1 MKFAIKYYFLPKKD
15 PRLLSKKNKC
25 IIFMAANYGNYGD
38 IAITESQKKYLKD
51 LLPNYDIISYDIK
64 ESIYYLKMIS
74 HTITSNDIITI
85 IGGGN
90 FGDTYMPFERAR
102 RYIVKKL
109 KKFNIISFPQTIS
122 FSSKIELNKSLHTYK
137 NSKLVVA
144 VREGKSYST
153 YKKNFEKMILVPDIV
168 LYNSVEHRKKNITGK
183 IAFIFRDDKEKSTED
198 SYITELYNV
207 AKQYG
212 EIFHFDTTFP
222 VKDSFDNYSV
232 LTSFLDYVATFD
244 FIFTDRLHAMIF
256 GYILNIPTVVLDNAN
271 GKIGA
276 TYETWLNESER
287 VFYIGNKWDNL
298 LKEELVNFLTN
309 AHEKKDNDDLKCY
322 FNRLTD
328 VIYQQV
334 KYQEQC

>member
-38 IAITESQKKYLKD
+38 IAITESQKNYLRA
-51 LLPNYDIISYDIK
+51 LLPNYDIILYDIK
-64 ESIYYLKMIS
+64 ESIYYLRMIS

-90 FGDTYMPFERAR
+90 FGDTYMPFEKTR
-102 RYIVKKL
+102 RYIIKKL

-122 FSSKIELNKSLHTYK
+122 FSSEKELKKSLRVYK

-153 YKKNFEKMILVPDIV
+153 YKNFFETMILVPDIV
-168 LYNSVEHRKKNITGK
+168 LYNSVEHRKKNKTGK
-183 IAFIFRDDKEKSTED
+183 IAFVFRDDKEKIAEA
-198 SYITELYNV
+198 SYITELYNL
-207 AKQYG
+207 AKKYG
-212 EIFHFDTTFP
+212 EIFRFDTTFS
-222 VKDSFDNYSV
+222 VKDSFDNHSV
-232 LTSFLDYVATFD
+232 LISFLDYVSTFD
-244 FIFTDRLHAMIF
+244 YIFTDRLHAMIF
-256 GYILNIPTVVLDNAN
+256 GYLLNIPTVVLDNSN

-276 TYETWLNESER
+276 TYDTWLKESER

-298 LKEELVNFLTN
+298 LKDDLVKFLTN
-309 AHEKKDNDDLKCY
+309 VHEKKDNDDLKCC

-328 VIYQQV
+328 AIYQQV
-334 KYQEQC
+334 KYQE